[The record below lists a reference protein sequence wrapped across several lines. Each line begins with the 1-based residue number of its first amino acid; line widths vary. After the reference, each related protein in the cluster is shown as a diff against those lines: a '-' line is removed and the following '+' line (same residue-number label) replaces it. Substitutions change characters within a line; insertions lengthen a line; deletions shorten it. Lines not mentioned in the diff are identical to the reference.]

1 MLCTI
6 TRLEKLA
13 ALCIIFTNRG
23 MLAGSITWYT
33 AKTMGA
39 EPPLISNFGQGQLTD
54 DKDEA
59 DNGDKDGGEPVE
71 GAK

>member
-1 MLCTI
+1 MLHTI

-13 ALCIIFTNRG
+13 ALHIVFTNRG
-23 MLAGSITWYT
+23 MLAGSVTWYT

-39 EPPLISNFGQGQLTD
+39 EPPPISNFGQGQLTD
-54 DKDEA
+54 DEDEV
-59 DNGDKDGGEPVE
+59 DNGDKDDGEPVE